1 MQKYYQNEPTKNNLS
16 KIKDGEYVINL
27 DVYKS
32 LGTHWVD
39 LYEIEDNESASYDA
53 TYFDSF

>member
-39 LYEIEDNESASYDA
+39 LYEIEHNESASYDA
-53 TYFDSF
+53 AYFDSF